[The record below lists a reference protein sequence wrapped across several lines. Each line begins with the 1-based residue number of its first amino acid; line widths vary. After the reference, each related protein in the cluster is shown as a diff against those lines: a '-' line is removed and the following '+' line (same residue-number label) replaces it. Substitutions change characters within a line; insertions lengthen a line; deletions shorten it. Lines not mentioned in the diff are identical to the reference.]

1 MCGTAGSVHGHIR
14 AENYDSRARRALRQL
29 APWLRRDRAL
39 RENFFR
45 RVRIFQYAGAAISQ
59 LVPKSFDELALD
71 RPMSAKLPLGRN
83 DESSTR

>member
-1 MCGTAGSVHGHIR
+1 MYGTAGSVHGHIR

-45 RVRIFQYAGAAISQ
+45 RVRIFQYAGATISQ
-59 LVPKSFDELALD
+59 LVRKSFDELALD
-71 RPMSAKLPLGRN
+71 RPIERETAAGKK
-83 DESSTR
+83 